1 MELPKIKVA
10 DFEGPFDLLLH
21 LIKKN
26 KMDIYNVEIYK
37 VTNQY
42 LEYLNTRKVMDLE
55 ITSEFIVVAATLI
68 EIKSKNLLPKVKV
81 EEEENEEDIE
91 IKLMERLIEYKRF
104 KAVSEFFNDKY
115 VSSGEVFSKKPEVI
129 EEIKPE
135 KVDNDDIFKN
145 ITLLDL
151 YNIYNK
157 ILENY
162 REKQNKVNV
171 VQKKIYVDKYKV
183 EDKMEELLKKFNSV
197 EVIEFNNLM
206 KTFQIYLLRGGEI
219 LSNIDVKQYEFNEL
233 SRKSDIK
240 SAIESMLFVSGE
252 PLPLREISN
261 NLELKEKNVVEILQE
276 MTTEYEDKSRG
287 IRLIS
292 LDEAYQLV
300 TKSENSEFVQK
311 LLKKNKKHSLSQ
323 ASIESLAIIAYKQP
337 ITRIDIDEIRGVKS
351 ESAITRLV
359 ERGLIKDVGRLEVPG
374 RPILYGT
381 TDEFLRQF
389 GLKTIKEL
397 PSLDLYGDEGVQSSM
412 DLLNK
417 AIEDIDLEENKI
429 LKQASKNEEEAA
441 IDEEK

>member
-1 MELPKIKVA
+1 
-10 DFEGPFDLLLH
+10 
-21 LIKKN
+21 
-26 KMDIYNVEIYK
+26 
-37 VTNQY
+37 
-42 LEYLNTRKVMDLE
+42 
-55 ITSEFIVVAATLI
+55 
-68 EIKSKNLLPKVKV
+68 
-81 EEEENEEDIE
+81 
-91 IKLMERLIEYKRF
+91 
-104 KAVSEFFNDKY
+104 
-115 VSSGEVFSKKPEVI
+115 
-129 EEIKPE
+129 
-135 KVDNDDIFKN
+135 
-145 ITLLDL
+145 
-151 YNIYNK
+151 
-157 ILENY
+157 
-162 REKQNKVNV
+162 
-171 VQKKIYVDKYKV
+171 
-183 EDKMEELLKKFNSV
+183 
-197 EVIEFNNLM
+197 
-206 KTFQIYLLRGGEI
+206 
-219 LSNIDVKQYEFNEL
+219 
-233 SRKSDIK
+233 
-240 SAIESMLFVSGE
+240 
-252 PLPLREISN
+252 
-261 NLELKEKNVVEILQE
+261 

-300 TKSENSEFVQK
+300 TKSKNSEFFQK